1 MMPATVMLDGS
12 VYSPADPFA
21 TALVMNEG
29 QVEWVGQDAGARS
42 IADSSMTV
50 QELGGRLITPSFALA
65 AASTTGADAPALLDE
80 LAAAG
85 YGYARLLLS
94 DFAQELPAAH
104 PAVAADYYLP
114 VDSLEGGREL
124 PAGVRGIFVSSPGE
138 LNSQLLASLAEK
150 RLQLMLVVTEA
161 AQVGEY
167 LAHLAPLDGLTRL
180 RISPSLEGLTEL
192 DHSDL
197 EQAKNLQVTLG
208 FSGDFDRSGEA
219 FSRSL
224 AAGAAVTLGSD
235 PGARPSLLGWELVN
249 AAVNPAQTEQ
259 AVSARA
265 AFAACTRAVYRAA
278 SAPNPFTGQ
287 LVPGAPAHCAL
298 WTITELIVQTPD
310 SRIAA
315 WSTDPRAR
323 TPLLPVLA
331 PDVPRP
337 ELVGL
342 YRNGHKVG

>member
-42 IADSSMTV
+42 IADSTMAV
-50 QELGGRLITPSFALA
+50 QELGGGLVTPSFALA
-65 AASTTGADAPALLDE
+65 AASTTGADALALLDE

-85 YGYARLLLS
+85 YGYARLLLT
-94 DFAQELPAAH
+94 DFAQKLPAAH

-114 VDSLEGGREL
+114 VDNLDGGREL
-124 PAGVRGIFVSSPGE
+124 PAGVRGIYVSAPE
-138 LNSQLLASLAEK
+138 QLNPQVLTSLAEQ
-150 RLQLMLVVTEA
+150 RLQLILVVSDES
-161 AQVGEY
+161 QVGEY
-167 LAHLAPLDGLTRL
+167 LAHLTPLDGLTRL
-180 RISPSLEGLTEL
+180 RISPSLESLTEL
-192 DHSDL
+192 AEGDL

-219 FSRSL
+219 FGRAL

-235 PGARPSLLGWELVN
+235 PGNRPSLLGWELVN
-249 AAVNPAQTEQ
+249 AAVNPTQTEQ

-337 ELVGL
+337 ELVSL
-342 YRNGHKVG
+342 YRSGHKVG

>member
-21 TALVMNEG
+21 TALVMNES

-50 QELGGRLITPSFALA
+50 QELGGRLLTPSFALA
-65 AASTTGADAPALLDE
+65 ASSVSSADAPALLDG

-85 YGYARLLLS
+85 YGYARLLLT
-94 DFAQELPAAH
+94 DTDQEVPASH
-104 PAVAADYYLP
+104 SAVAADCYLP
-114 VDSLEGGREL
+114 LETLEAGREL
-124 PAGVRGIFVSSPGE
+124 PTGVRGLYATSPD
-138 LNSQLLASLAEK
+138 LLSTQVLTSLAEQ
-150 RLQLMLVVTEA
+150 RRQLILVVTDET
-161 AQVGEY
+161 QVGEY
-167 LAHLAPLDGLTRL
+167 LASLEPLDSLSRL
-180 RISPSLEGLTEL
+180 RISPSLEGLAEL
-192 DHSDL
+192 AQSDL
-197 EQAKNLQVTLG
+197 EQAKNLQVALG
-208 FSGDFDRSGEA
+208 FSGNFDRSGDSFGRA
-219 FSRSL
+219 L

-235 PGARPSLLGWELVN
+235 PGTRPSLLGWELVN

-298 WTITELIVQTPD
+298 WAVTELIVQTPD

-331 PDVPRP
+331 DDVPRP
-337 ELVGL
+337 ELISLYHSGL
-342 YRNGHKVG
+342 KVG

>member
-1 MMPATVMLDGS
+1 MPALVMLDGS

-21 TALVMNEG
+21 TAIVLNEG

-50 QELGGRLITPSFALA
+50 QELGGRLLTPSFALA
-65 AASTTGADAPALLDE
+65 ASSVSSADAPALLDD

-85 YGYARLLLS
+85 YGYARLLLT
-94 DFAQELPAAH
+94 DTDQEVPASH
-104 PAVAADYYLP
+104 SAVATDYYLP
-114 VDSLEGGREL
+114 LETLEAGREL
-124 PAGVRGIFVSSPGE
+124 PTGVRGLYATSPD
-138 LNSQLLASLAEK
+138 LLSTQVLASLAEQ
-150 RLQLMLVVTEA
+150 RRQLILVVTDET
-161 AQVGEY
+161 QVGEY
-167 LAHLAPLDGLTRL
+167 LAALEPLDSLSRL
-180 RISPSLEGLTEL
+180 RISPSLEGLIDLGQEEL
-192 DHSDL
+192 
-197 EQAKNLQVTLG
+197 EKAKDLQVSLG
-208 FSGDFDRSGEA
+208 FSADFDRAGEA
-219 FSRSL
+219 FNRAL
-224 AAGAAVTLGSD
+224 AAGAAVTLGSN
-235 PGARPSLLGWELVN
+235 PGTQPTLLGWELVN

-298 WTITELIVQTPD
+298 WAVTELIVQTPD

-331 PDVPRP
+331 DDVPRP
-337 ELVGL
+337 ELISL
-342 YRNGHKVG
+342 YQPQRP